1 MREQFAH
8 MLVEI
13 FNFLWKYPRVQDH
26 HRKNKFDKDWRNHPR
41 IDVHETVDCDGE
53 AVLNVASGSITM
65 GEYSFLGQRCMLIAG
80 THDITKKGKLRKD
93 DVLETGYDITIGKG
107 VFIGAGSI
115 VLGPCTIGD
124 HAVIGAGSV
133 VTAGEYE
140 GGCIYAGNPAVFK
153 KRITFTE

>member
-1 MREQFAH
+1 VREQFAY
-8 MLVEI
+8 MMAEI

-41 IDVHETVDCDGE
+41 IDVHETVDCE
-53 AVLNVASGSITM
+53 
-65 GEYSFLGQRCMLIAG
+65 
-80 THDITKKGKLRKD
+80 HDITKKGKLRKD
-93 DVLETGYDITIGKG
+93 GVLETGYAITIGKG
-107 VFIGAGSI
+107 VFIGAGAI

-133 VTAGEYE
+133 VPAGEYE
-140 GGCIYAGNPAVFK
+140 GECIYAGNPAVFK